1 MKIINN
7 NINFK
12 GYKNVIY
19 NNMDSPMYKFRFM
32 SMELNDEGCKD
43 LTEFKKLQ
51 SLCGK
56 QDCGDTL
63 HLVNSKVY
71 NSDEYLFLNGR
82 SMFKGSELKAL
93 YEQYADLD
101 GYKDVYKKEEAAA
114 LKAYT
119 LIASITRRMMEN
131 SLCIMDSGITKVFQ
145 SALNTLTPMLNNNKN
160 HAFNVLQISLMDNIP
175 LEHVAETFNNYA
187 AKHMKQFF
195 K

>member
-1 MKIINN
+1 
-7 NINFK
+7 
-12 GYKNVIY
+12 
-19 NNMDSPMYKFRFM
+19 MDSPMYKFRFM

-51 SLCGK
+51 NLCGN
-56 QDCGDTL
+56 QDCGDIL
-63 HLVNSKVY
+63 HLINSKAY

-131 SLCIMDSGITKVFQ
+131 SLCTMDSGITKVFQ
-145 SALNTLTPMLNNNKN
+145 SALNTLTPILNNNKN
-160 HAFNVLQISLMDNIP
+160 QAFNVLQKSLMDNIP
-175 LEHVAETFNNYA
+175 LEQVAETFNNYA